1 MTTDDKKKGGFDLMN
16 WFFVLFWGIVVFYL
30 YNNTTGCN
38 PLKWGRGS
46 GESSEDSF
54 DDFGPR

>member
-1 MTTDDKKKGGFDLMN
+1 MMSDGKKKGGFDLMN
-16 WFFVLFWGIVVFYL
+16 WFFLLFWGIVVFYL
-30 YNNTTGCN
+30 SNNTTGCN